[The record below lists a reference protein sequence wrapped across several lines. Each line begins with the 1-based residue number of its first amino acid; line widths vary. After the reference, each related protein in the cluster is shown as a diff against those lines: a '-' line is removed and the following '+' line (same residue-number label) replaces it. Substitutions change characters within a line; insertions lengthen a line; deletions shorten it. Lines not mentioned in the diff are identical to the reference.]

1 MSLTISPSAGDD
13 NVCKT
18 TKLASLSSGL
28 VVPGVNLST
37 SSVSSSGHR
46 VMPGLYSDSQVGQN
60 ILGSVAQDAIWRD
73 PRSQVNN
80 LRYAV
85 TAFSNGIS
93 SKWVKRLKSRK
104 R

>member
-28 VVPGVNLST
+28 VVPGVSLST

-60 ILGSVAQDAIWRD
+60 IAEFQVSSLKFQVFVSLQGTRTNLKPETWNLKLCLHFQTGSLQ
-73 PRSQVNN
+73 NE
-80 LRYAV
+80 
-85 TAFSNGIS
+85 
-93 SKWVKRLKSRK
+93 
-104 R
+104 